1 VIHSATFWNQNVHAP
16 LIEKI
21 FKDLIVNFPFNQTW
35 IQYRKFLFPPTE
47 PPNTEKRNTY
57 LFFLKKLPGDPDA
70 QGDGSTDSS
79 QKKCF
84 YN

>member
-57 LFFLKKLPGDPDA
+57 LFFLKKVFFKSYIKELTMKV
-70 QGDGSTDSS
+70 GSDV
-79 QKKCF
+79 F
-84 YN
+84 YK